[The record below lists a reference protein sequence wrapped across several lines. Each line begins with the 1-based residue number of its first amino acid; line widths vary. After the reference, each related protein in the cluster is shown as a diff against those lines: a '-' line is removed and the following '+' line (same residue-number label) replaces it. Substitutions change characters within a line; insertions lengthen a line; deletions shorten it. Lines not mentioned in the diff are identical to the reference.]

1 MKQKFYLFA
10 ALLAMTTAANAQ
22 IQTEGKE
29 TKDWPLILPKE
40 FSYDNNNVYIV
51 TKDDENFGQS
61 DAKCVLTIYN
71 DDIKKVHSFEI
82 PNFVGYTRVEYYER
96 KNVPVIASQNEYEL
110 YGPFSNKEEALEWIK
125 KELSE
130 ASDGINVD
138 GDNIYPLK
146 DYCYYQYETL
156 GYTYPSNYWRWD
168 SKNNYLYE
176 VRLYYNA
183 SYTGDWE
190 LIEERISDYSDET
203 FDWHYYYD
211 YDNYGGNHTYI
222 YLTQT
227 LFNADDKY
235 EYIRRNYEES
245 TYTYNE
251 IDQDD
256 DGEIDYKVISYG
268 YQMKSFSIV
277 QEDGT
282 VLQTIPGT
290 STPDLMQINGKR
302 YLVVENEEENAN
314 GGYVYTYTYY
324 LIDSKSNQIKRMDV
338 EMSMSVRPSV
348 TDRNGQ
354 VTVEL
359 GEQSDAKEIWVV
371 NGAGQTVK
379 RIPVEKG
386 QKQVVFSANGL
397 NKGVNVVHASGR
409 NAQASRKIVV
419 K

>member
-10 ALLAMTTAANAQ
+10 VLLAMATAASAQ

-29 TKDWPLILPKE
+29 TDEWPRVLPKE
-40 FSYDNNNVYIV
+40 FSYDNNPYIV
-51 TKDDENFGQS
+51 TANYENSDQPDE
-61 DAKCVLTIYN
+61 KYVLTIYN
-71 DDIKKVHSFEI
+71 DDIEKVHSFEV
-82 PNFVGYTRVEYYER
+82 PNFVGYTRYEYYRR
-96 KNVPVIASQNEYEL
+96 KNVPAFASQEEDGP
-110 YGPFSNKEEALEWIK
+110 YGSFSNKEEALEWIK
-125 KELSE
+125 KLTDSE
-130 ASDGINVD
+130 INVD
-138 GDNIYPLK
+138 GDYIYLLR
-146 DYCYYQYETL
+146 DRYYYQYETF
-156 GYTYPSNYWRWD
+156 GYAYPEQYWRWD
-168 SKNNYLYE
+168 SENNYLYK
-176 VRLYYNA
+176 VRLYYKA

-190 LIEERISDYSDET
+190 LTEERSNDYNTGEA
-203 FDWHYYYD
+203 FDDLSYYN
-211 YDNYGGNHTYI
+211 YDNYGGDNTRT

-227 LFNADDKY
+227 LFNTDDKY
-235 EYIRRNYEES
+235 EYIRKNYEEV
-245 TYTYNE
+245 TETWDERDY
-251 IDQDD
+251 DD
-256 DGEIDYKVISYG
+256 DGEIDYRVIRYN

-290 STPDLMQINGKR
+290 STPDLMQINDKR

-324 LIDSKSNQIKRMDV
+324 LIDSKSNQIKRMDI
-338 EMSMSVRPSV
+338 EMPMSVRPSV

>member
-1 MKQKFYLFA
+1 M
-10 ALLAMTTAANAQ
+10 
-22 IQTEGKE
+22 
-29 TKDWPLILPKE
+29 
-40 FSYDNNNVYIV
+40 
-51 TKDDENFGQS
+51 
-61 DAKCVLTIYN
+61 
-71 DDIKKVHSFEI
+71 
-82 PNFVGYTRVEYYER
+82 
-96 KNVPVIASQNEYEL
+96 
-110 YGPFSNKEEALEWIK
+110 EWIK

-176 VRLYYNA
+176 VHLYYNA

-190 LIEERISDYSDET
+190 LIEERISDYNDET
-203 FDWHYYYD
+203 FHWHYYYD

>member
-1 MKQKFYLFA
+1 MKQKFYLFTV
-10 ALLAMTTAANAQ
+10 LLAMATAASAQ

-40 FSYDNNNVYIV
+40 FSYDNKNVYIV
-51 TKDDENFGQS
+51 TKDDEKFGQP

-82 PNFVGYTRVEYYER
+82 PNFVGYTRNEYYER

-130 ASDGINVD
+130 ASDGITMD

-203 FDWHYYYD
+203 FHWHQYYD

-235 EYIRRNYEES
+235 EYIRRNYEEFAN
-245 TYTYNE
+245 TYGE

-338 EMSMSVRPSV
+338 EMPMSVRPSV